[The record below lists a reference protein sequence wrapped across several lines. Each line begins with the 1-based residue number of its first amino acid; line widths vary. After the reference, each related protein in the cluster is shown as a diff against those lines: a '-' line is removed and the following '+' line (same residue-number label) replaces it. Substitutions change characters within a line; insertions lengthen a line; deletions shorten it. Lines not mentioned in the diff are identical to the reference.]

1 TGDREPIQHF
11 TMKDEYG
18 NQLGDGHY
26 IVFVDADYD
35 GEWRLKDLMSDFKA
49 KSPETFKYDVLKG
62 RREGQQEEKK
72 ETIRRMLNKNFAIE
86 TIAQI
91 AEVEKIKKK

>member
-1 TGDREPIQHF
+1 
-11 TMKDEYG
+11 MKDEYG

-49 KSPETFKYDVLKG
+49 KSPETVKYDV
-62 RREGQQEEKK
+62 
-72 ETIRRMLNKNFAIE
+72 
-86 TIAQI
+86 
-91 AEVEKIKKK
+91 